1 MRNVDR
7 PRMLKRKTDSLCP
20 GRKWPQGCYSP
31 ARGIVSQI
39 SSSEKEQ
46 QMTLFR
52 FVPTVFCAALM
63 GAAFSPSA
71 AADQWNKKTVITFD
85 QPVETPG
92 VHIQG
97 WAVLPAG
104 TYVFRLLESPSDRHI
119 VQIFNQDETV
129 IYATV
134 LAIPNYRLR
143 ATGKTVITFR
153 ERPAG
158 EPQSLRAWFYPG
170 DNFGQE
176 FVYPKEKALAL
187 ARETNTPVLAAE
199 IAPEVTAPIVS
210 APAEPVVVALIQAPV
225 VAVKPT
231 GEVVQIAEVVT
242 LPPAE
247 VQVAEVAVP
256 EATLPKT
263 ASQFPLIGLAGLL
276 ALGLA
281 LALRFVR
288 A

>member
-1 MRNVDR
+1 
-7 PRMLKRKTDSLCP
+7 
-20 GRKWPQGCYSP
+20 
-31 ARGIVSQI
+31 
-39 SSSEKEQ
+39 
-46 QMTLFR
+46 
-52 FVPTVFCAALM
+52 M